1 MEQSIIREDYERVRT
16 SKGFVFIGFDS
27 FEEAQEYARV
37 NGGDIVELHK
47 RDGEHIWRN
56 DGRTNKPYK
65 LDGDTYGDDYMTY
78 TDADEWWEEEF
89 QSFNIREYR
98 CPAQAIERLQKMEEI
113 YDAIWALEENQQ
125 LLIHKPSLR
134 YEIIAIETMS
144 YREDVYTYKIGVS
157 VVEE

>member
-1 MEQSIIREDYERVRT
+1 MEQVRT
-16 SKGFVFIGFDS
+16 NKGSVIIGFDS
-27 FEEAQEYARV
+27 FEEAQEYACV

-56 DGRTNKPYK
+56 DGRTNKPYE

-78 TDADEWWEEEF
+78 TDAEEWWKEERE
-89 QSFNIREYR
+89 SFDIREYG
-98 CPAQAIERLQKMEEI
+98 CPAQAIEALQKMEEI

-125 LLIHKPSLR
+125 VLIHKPSMR
-134 YEIIAIETMS
+134 YETIAIETMS
-144 YREDVYTYKIGVS
+144 YREDVYTYYIGVS